1 MKTRKLLL
9 VFAILTVGTYSLSV
23 DDFSEQNVFER
34 ELVTEQVT
42 AKSIL
47 EHHDKPSKNTAE
59 KIFEGTTLAYVT
71 PW

>member
-1 MKTRKLLL
+1 MRTRKLLFVL
-9 VFAILTVGTYSLSV
+9 AILAIGTYSLNI

-34 ELVTEQVT
+34 ELVTEQMS

-47 EHHDKPSKNTAE
+47 EHHDKPSNNVAE
-59 KIFEGTTLAYVT
+59 KNFGGTTLAYVT